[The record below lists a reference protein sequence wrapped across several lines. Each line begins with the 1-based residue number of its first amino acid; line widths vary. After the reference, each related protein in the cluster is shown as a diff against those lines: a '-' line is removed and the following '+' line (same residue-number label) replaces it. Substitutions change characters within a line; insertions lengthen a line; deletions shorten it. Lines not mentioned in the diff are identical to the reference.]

1 MLVDG
6 LEVETLENGQQ
17 TGRRVQLVDYANP
30 ENNNWLTVNQFTVQ
44 DGPVER
50 RPDVLIFINGLP
62 VAIFE
67 LKNLKDERATVKK
80 AFDQLQTYALQI
92 PRLFVY
98 NVLQVISDGFE
109 AKLGCLG
116 AEFERFVAWKT
127 VTGKE
132 VLSESL
138 ETLVKGVFEKA
149 WLLQLLRHFVT
160 FEDDGK
166 KITKKVAAYHQF
178 HAVQKAVASVLE
190 ASLETA
196 EEGKRG
202 RGGVIWH
209 TQGSGK
215 SLTMTFF
222 AGKLVLE
229 PALQNPPLVSQ
240 LTQTL
245 DQQLEQ
251 VDLLLLGEEV
261 GLEQRAVVEE
271 VVGLGGIGDGG
282 GSGAC

>member
-1 MLVDG
+1 MSPFNENTVEQAA
-6 LEVETLENGQQ
+6 LE
-17 TGRRVQLVDYANP
+17 
-30 ENNNWLTVNQFTVQ
+30 WLRSMGFEYQF
-44 DGPVER
+44 GSSIAP
-50 RPDVLIFINGLP
+50 N
-62 VAIFE
+62 A
-67 LKNLKDERATVKK
+67 
-80 AFDQLQTYALQI
+80 
-92 PRLFVY
+92 
-98 NVLQVISDGFE
+98 LQVISDGIE
-109 AKLGCLG
+109 ARLGCLG
-116 AEFERFVAWKT
+116 AEFERFAAWKT
-127 VTGKE
+127 VTGQE

-202 RGGVIWH
+202 RGGVIWY

-229 PALQNPPLVSQ
+229 LPPQNPHSSPSLPRPSISSSNR
-240 LTQTL
+240 LTFSSL
-245 DQQLEQ
+245 A
-251 VDLLLLGEEV
+251 
-261 GLEQRAVVEE
+261 RK
-271 VVGLGGIGDGG
+271 
-282 GSGAC
+282 